1 MLAAAGTALALSAV
15 PALALAAY
23 PLRLLLTLVHE
34 LGHGLA
40 ALVTGGEFLRFV
52 VFPDGSGLAYT
63 AGGLRLL
70 VIPAGYLGVAAFGAA
85 LLVAGSSRS
94 AGRWA
99 LGTVGAAVVVLTLR
113 YGLPTLFSTQALA
126 GLLTLVTG
134 LALGSALVWIAVRAA
149 AGATIFAL
157 HLLAFQA
164 GLTAFADLRTLVG
177 LTANLAPAGNDAVS
191 MAEITPL
198 PAVVWAVL
206 WAVAAVLVLAAG
218 ARLAWSR

>member
-1 MLAAAGTALALSAV
+1 V
-15 PALALAAY
+15 
-23 PLRLLLTLVHE
+23 
-34 LGHGLA
+34 
-40 ALVTGGEFLRFV
+40 
-52 VFPDGSGLAYT
+52 
-63 AGGLRLL
+63 
-70 VIPAGYLGVAAFGAA
+70 
-85 LLVAGSSRS
+85 
-94 AGRWA
+94 
-99 LGTVGAAVVVLTLR
+99 
-113 YGLPTLFSTQALA
+113 A

-149 AGATIFAL
+149 AGATVFAL

-164 GLTAFADLRTLVG
+164 GFTAFADLRTLVG

-218 ARLAWSR
+218 ARVAWSR